1 MMTCSGG
8 IIAITSMSL
17 KHAYGIFTTQKYNNS
32 ITSSLKF
39 FSLRENII
47 SAFCEKRETT
57 SLSKSSIKMFYTS
70 GIW

>member
-1 MMTCSGG
+1 MMTSSGR

-39 FSLRENII
+39 NFLSLSENI
-47 SAFCEKRETT
+47 SSVFCEKRETT
-57 SLSKSSIKMFYTS
+57 FLLV
-70 GIW
+70 